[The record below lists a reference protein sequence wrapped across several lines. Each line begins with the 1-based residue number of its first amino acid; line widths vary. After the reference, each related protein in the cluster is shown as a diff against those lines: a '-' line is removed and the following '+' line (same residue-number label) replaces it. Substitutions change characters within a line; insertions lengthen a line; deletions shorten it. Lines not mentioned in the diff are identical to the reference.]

1 MNNNLDCPQ
10 STSNFNPVMITTTK
24 LHTINTTE
32 EQLKKNLYS
41 SYVDIL
47 TDGLKEDT
55 TEFFEHDAHRLSES
69 IQTVD
74 KHGFASLF
82 KDGFTV
88 MLLNDEDFDF
98 VDKWFNKPKFFNEED
113 LVVKILMKNG
123 TTQVVNAAD
132 LSY

>member
-1 MNNNLDCPQ
+1 MN
-10 STSNFNPVMITTTK
+10 IKTTT

-32 EQLKKNLYS
+32 EKLKKNLYD
-41 SYVDIL
+41 SYLDIL
-47 TDGLKEDT
+47 KDCLKEDT
-55 TEFFEHDAHRLSES
+55 VEFFENDIHRLSEA

-82 KDGFTV
+82 KDSYTM
-88 MLLNDEDFDF
+88 MLLDAEDFFF
-98 VDKWFNKPKFFNEED
+98 VEKWFNKPKFFNEED

-123 TTQVVNAAD
+123 TTQVVNADD